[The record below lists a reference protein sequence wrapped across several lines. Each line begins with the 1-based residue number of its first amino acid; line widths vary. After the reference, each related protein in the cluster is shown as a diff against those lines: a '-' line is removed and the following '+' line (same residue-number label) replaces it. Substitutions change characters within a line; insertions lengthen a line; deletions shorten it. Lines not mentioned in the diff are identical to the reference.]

1 MYYARYGH
9 KEADGVHKLVR
20 WAKTVFYKLFYKLFP
35 EQKQGREK
43 AMEYERQTK
52 EDDRVLNHFL
62 FRRIK
67 DMDDHNI
74 EKLRRTQ
81 MGPIIERM
89 AKQEEERRSA
99 NH

>member
-1 MYYARYGH
+1 MYYERSGH
-9 KEADGVHKLVR
+9 KEAAEVR
-20 WAKTVFYKLFYKLFP
+20 RVVEVAKSLFYKLFP

-43 AMEYERQTK
+43 AMEYERQTR
-52 EDDRVLNHFL
+52 EDDRNLNHFL

-81 MGPIIERM
+81 MGPVIERM

-99 NH
+99 HH